1 MLADP
6 QKFTSRKH
14 CHRASFRDLLNSAY
28 MKGNV
33 SFGVFEGICGT
44 TKRKFSFRKRCCR
57 ERFRDLL
64 DSVYYE
70 REIVSLTKNERK
82 IQK

>member
-6 QKFTSRKH
+6 QKFTSRKC
-14 CHRASFRDLLNSAY
+14 CHRTAFQDSLNSVHY
-28 MKGNV
+28 ER
-33 SFGVFEGICGT
+33 EGISGQNDA
-44 TKRKFSFRKRCCR
+44 TKLNLNLCKRCCR
-57 ERFRDLL
+57 EQFRDLL